1 MTVLLVDDQIRI
13 LSGLISGLNW
23 QVLGITAIRT
33 ATSAVKA
40 KEILLQEQIDILLC
54 DIEMPGEDGIQLI
67 RWVKEQ
73 NLDCE
78 CIFLTCHADFKYAH
92 EAIKL
97 GITDYVLL
105 PARNEEIRKSVERAI
120 QQRLQRHSHEEIY
133 EYGQKWL
140 DAQTEELNKKTGVRR
155 TQEEIVQEC
164 INHIQAHLADP
175 ELSVNHLASEL
186 YMNRVYL
193 NRIFKNLQ
201 KVSISQYIINER
213 MKLAAQLLKKPSLTL
228 NAVSEGVGYNSYSYF
243 VAAFKKYYRSTPSQ
257 YRKENICWSCPG
269 SAIPLLYLI
278 LPRVL
283 LLYLLLSYSLLHA
296 RAHLTAF
303 SQPLSFS

>member
-1 MTVLLVDDQIRI
+1 MNLLIVNDER
-13 LSGLISGLNW
+13 LTTKLIKEKTDWTS
-23 QVLGITAIRT
+23 LGIPNVLCAY
-33 ATSAVKA
+33 SAQEA
-40 KEILLQEQIDILLC
+40 QEIFESEPVDILLC

-120 QQRLQRHSHEEIY
+120 QQRIQRHSHEEIY

-193 NRIFKNLQ
+193 NRIFKNVQ

-243 VAAFKKYYRSTPSQ
+243 VAAFKKYYGCTPSQ
-257 YRKENICWSCPG
+257 YRKENI
-269 SAIPLLYLI
+269 
-278 LPRVL
+278 
-283 LLYLLLSYSLLHA
+283 
-296 RAHLTAF
+296 
-303 SQPLSFS
+303 